1 MAAPLK
7 ADLRNSIFDGMFSNI
22 FATLTGGVFLTGF
35 ALYLRMNEFMIGLI
49 AAIPFF
55 VTIFQLPISYL
66 IGENGRRKRIA
77 LWGAALARM
86 IWLPILIVV
95 MLPVSS
101 DMTRILIILALI
113 FLSHACASVSYVSWL
128 SWISE
133 LVPETIRGK
142 FFGTRNM
149 FIGIAGIIALVLF
162 GKGLDTLQG
171 RLWGT
176 LPLGFGLIFVS
187 AVFFGMVSLFFLRR
201 MSDPA
206 PALSEEVQEIAVQR
220 LPLSPLRE
228 LNFRRFII
236 FAFSWNFAVYFCSPF
251 FTLYFLRDLHFS
263 YGFVA
268 ALGMAS
274 AFADLI
280 GMRVWGMLSD
290 RVKNKAVMQLT
301 SWVAIFLPLAWVTVS
316 KESFILPIVLH
327 IVGGGFWAGMTLCT
341 NNLLLKI
348 SPRNN
353 CAVYFSI
360 YNIMAGLGAAIS
372 PIVAGYLL
380 HHVSGM
386 TFQVYSITLVPLQG
400 IFIISMLLRFISFR
414 LFKYVDEPDAV
425 PVKLL
430 VRVLRSIRGLNT
442 ATGFTSILHPFVTIR
457 RRQDK

>member
-77 LWGAALARM
+77 LWGSALARM
-86 IWLPILIVV
+86 IWLPILIVTL
-95 MLPVSS
+95 LPVASH
-101 DMTRILIILALI
+101 MTRILIILALI

-133 LVPETIRGK
+133 LVPENVRGR

-149 FIGIAGIIALVLF
+149 FSGVSGIISLVLF
-162 GKGLDTLQG
+162 GKVLDTLQG
-171 RLWGT
+171 QTWGT

-201 MSDPA
+201 LSDPA
-206 PALSEEVQEIAVQR
+206 PSSSEEVREIAAQKPR
-220 LPLSPLRE
+220 LSPLKE
-228 LNFRRFII
+228 VNFRRFII
-236 FAFSWNFAVYFCSPF
+236 FAFFWNFAVYFGSPF
-251 FTLYFLRDLHFS
+251 FTLYFLRDLHYS

-274 AFADLI
+274 AFADLL
-280 GMRVWGMLSD
+280 GMKVWGMISD

-301 SWVAIFLPLAWVTVS
+301 SWVAIFLPLGWATVS
-316 KESFILPIVLH
+316 RESFIWPIILH
-327 IVGGGFWAGMTLCT
+327 IIGGGFWAGMTLCT

-360 YNIMAGLGAAIS
+360 YNITAGLGAAIS

-386 TFQVYSITLVPLQG
+386 TFQVFSLTLVPLQG
-400 IFIISMLLRFISFR
+400 IFIISTLLRFISFR

-425 PVKLL
+425 PVKLV

-442 ATGFTSILHPFVTIR
+442 ATGFTNILHPFIAIR
-457 RRQDK
+457 KRHDQ